1 VSEIRLT
8 VPPHLA
14 DCLHFPLGART
25 GTRRMR
31 QTHPDSPFVGTDP
44 RERKLRSGG
53 RTVIVLHQA

>member
-1 VSEIRLT
+1 LT